1 MHVSTTRDITPKL
14 AALFCIAS
22 VILALVVAH
31 SSPAVGYE
39 LSIYSSTPALVWYLL
54 LMSLVGGIGI
64 AVHQLATG
72 KYAESRTH
80 LVGFAVIL
88 LTVIA
93 FLCLPNVRNYVS
105 STRADQ
111 LGHIGFVEDISRTG
125 HVGANPY
132 PIVHTLLSQVASITG
147 LSALQVV
154 NLNTAFILPIFVL
167 MIYLL
172 ATVVLPH
179 RGQQFLA
186 ALVAGG
192 TMAGIGRYYL
202 MPNTWS
208 ILMLPLLFYCYF
220 KSDKIP
226 FKVLLAVLLIAYP
239 FFHPLSTLVVIAA
252 LAVMEIPKP
261 IYSRLLR
268 RLHMHVPH
276 EVDSKP
282 VLWPL
287 LLELAI
293 FLPWVL
299 TREAFRPNVQQLWR
313 QLTTGRGSQ
322 EIAKTGEAL
331 GKVGMHGLDLPVL
344 AIKLYGE
351 ILVFV
356 TLAILGIILLVR
368 QLRSGDS
375 DSGKY
380 RLFSLGFLLLLACL
394 FYAAFFVGIPGAE
407 AVAAGRILVYIEVA
421 CIPLVALALWE
432 VSRLTKLGR
441 LAWVGILGVVI
452 LASILNV
459 GAHYASP
466 YVIRPADQVTQADM
480 TAMTWYFEQ
489 KDPLAYSYYV
499 ASPPARFAQAIL
511 GNKAS
516 ELREDIRYESTQFT
530 DHFCYFDSNG
540 SDNCSTIGGQYDGD
554 LYVNIHKYDKIA
566 YQTVWRN
573 LDRFNDVDFE
583 RLEQDPTVDR
593 IYSNGEVDILFVTQP
608 PKA

>member
-1 MHVSTTRDITPKL
+1 MQVSTTRDIAPKL

-31 SSPAVGYE
+31 QSPAAGYE
-39 LSIYSSTPALVWYLL
+39 LSIYTSTPALVWYLL

-64 AVHQLATG
+64 VIHQLATG
-72 KYAESRTH
+72 RYAESRTY
-80 LVGFAVIL
+80 LLGFAVIL
-88 LTVIA
+88 LTTIA

-111 LGHIGFVEDISRTG
+111 LGHIGFVQDISRTG
-125 HVGANPY
+125 HIGGIPY
-132 PIVHTLLSQVASITG
+132 PIVHTLLSLIASITG

-154 NLNTAFILPIFVL
+154 NLNTAFIFPIFVL
-167 MIYLL
+167 MTYLL

-179 RGQQFLA
+179 RGQQLLA

-239 FFHPLSTLVVIAA
+239 FFHPLSSLVVIAA

-268 RLHMHVPH
+268 RLHIHVPH
-276 EVDSKP
+276 WVASKP

-299 TREAFRPNVQQLWR
+299 TREAFQPNVQQFWR
-313 QLTTGRGSQ
+313 QMTTGLGSQ

-344 AIKLYGE
+344 GIKLYGE
-351 ILVFV
+351 ILIFV
-356 TLAILGIILLVR
+356 TLAVVGIILLVR
-368 QLRSGDS
+368 QLRSGDR

-421 CIPLVALALWE
+421 CIPLVALTLWE
-432 VSRLTKLGR
+432 VSRRTKHRR

-459 GAHYASP
+459 GAHYTSP
-466 YVIRPADQVTQADM
+466 YVIRPAEHVTQADM

-489 KDPLAYSYYV
+489 KDPLAYSYYI
-499 ASPPARFAQAIL
+499 ASPPARFAQCIL

-516 ELREDIRYESTQFT
+516 DLREDIRYESTQFA

-540 SDNCSTIGGQYDGD
+540 SDNCSTIGEQYSGD
-554 LYVNIHKYDKIA
+554 LYVNIHEYDKIA
-566 YQTVWRN
+566 YQTVWRDLN
-573 LDRFNDVDFE
+573 RFNDVDFE
-583 RLEQDPTVDR
+583 MLEQDPTVDR
-593 IYSNGEVDILFVTQP
+593 IYSNGEVDVLFITQQP
-608 PKA
+608 RT